1 MQFRTKEYDRV
12 SGDVIV
18 MVFPS
23 NKERREHIRHSRNY
37 HVRKLYSK
45 DYVKALKACGGKIDK
60 RIKSVIADKPLIPML
75 GHSYRLR
82 EYRGVLF
89 EVDERNRYKII
100 MKDGRTVEGDGVA
113 FTLVDNSQQSSSS
126 MAQDRTIE
134 RIINNILN
142 ESI

>member
-1 MQFRTKEYDRV
+1 MQFRTREYDRTTG
-12 SGDVIV
+12 SVIV
-18 MVFPS
+18 IAFNS
-23 NKERREHIRHSRNY
+23 EKQRRDHTRNSRNY

-45 DYVKALKACGGKIDK
+45 DYIKTLKACARNIDK
-60 RIKSVIADKPLIPML
+60 RIKSAIADKPLIPML